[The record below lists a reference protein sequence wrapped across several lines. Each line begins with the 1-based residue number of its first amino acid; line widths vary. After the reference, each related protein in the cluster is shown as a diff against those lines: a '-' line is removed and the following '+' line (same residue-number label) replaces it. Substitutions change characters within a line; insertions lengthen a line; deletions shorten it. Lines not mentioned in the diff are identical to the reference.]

1 MNHAYRRH
9 TLKLLLLTFTGKI
22 NAIMWVIAFI
32 TPVAYDAIRVQYF
45 NRCTIWEEVATSSS
59 TILFWERDEVVFK
72 IIAVLPLNLQCCYY
86 VIWLNLGLNMCHYPA
101 LKICW
106 TQHQTAEIK
115 TPTAHFYCHSIS
127 VVSWKQRNKYYL
139 PLFLGFKLHKEISR
153 GVQRNVTAT
162 S

>member
-1 MNHAYRRH
+1 MNHAHRRH

-22 NAIMWVIAFI
+22 NAIMWGIAFI
-32 TPVAYDAIRVQYF
+32 TLVTYDAIWVQYF
-45 NRCTIWEEVATSSS
+45 NRGRIWGEVATSSS

-86 VIWLNLGLNMCHYPA
+86 VIWPNLGLNMCHYTA

-106 TQHQTAEIK
+106 TQHQNTEIT
-115 TPTAHFYCHSIS
+115 TPTAHFQCQALS
-127 VVSWKQRNKYYL
+127 VVQLNKDYL

-153 GVQRNVTAT
+153 GVERNATAT